1 MQLDTIVLR
10 LLMRLCALLLFALTI
25 QAQAPTEVPKA
36 KPVGTM
42 KELMLEFI
50 FPTSN
55 EVFYVSRN
63 ENKSEKEW
71 IELRYNALML
81 AESANI
87 LMSPERA
94 YDNDQWMRDAKL
106 LWDVGSK
113 AFKFAKARD
122 LPALE
127 ALNDELYEACQSCHV
142 HYRPGYK
149 RRL

>member
-1 MQLDTIVLR
+1 MRICT
-10 LLMRLCALLLFALTI
+10 LLSFALISQAATI

-36 KPVGTM
+36 TAVGTM
-42 KELMLEFI
+42 KELMLDYI

-55 EVFYVSRN
+55 EIFYVGRN
-63 ENKSEKEW
+63 ENKTEKDW
-71 IELRYNALML
+71 NDLKSNALML

-87 LMSPERA
+87 LMSPQRA
-94 YDNDQWMRDAKL
+94 YDNEQWMREAKL
-106 LWDVGSK
+106 LWDVGNK
-113 AFKFAKARD
+113 AYKFAKAKD

-142 HYRPGYK
+142 RYRPGYK

>member
-1 MQLDTIVLR
+1 
-10 LLMRLCALLLFALTI
+10 MRPIAILLLASVI
-25 QAQAPTEVPKA
+25 QAQAPTAVPKV

-42 KELMLEFI
+42 KELMLDYI

-55 EVFYVSRN
+55 EIFYVSRN
-63 ENKSEKEW
+63 ENKTEKDW
-71 IELRYNALML
+71 VDLRANALML

-94 YDNDQWMRDAKL
+94 YDNDQWMREAKL
-106 LWDVGSK
+106 LWDVGDK
-113 AFKFAKARD
+113 AFKAAKAKD

-142 HYRPGYK
+142 SYRPGYK

>member
-1 MQLDTIVLR
+1 
-10 LLMRLCALLLFALTI
+10 MRLCILLACALLI
-25 QAQAPTEVPKA
+25 QAQAPTPIPGA

-42 KELMLEFI
+42 KELMLDYI

-55 EVFYVSRN
+55 EIFYVSRD
-63 ENKSEKEW
+63 ENKTEKNW
-71 IELRYNALML
+71 IDLRSNALML
-81 AESANI
+81 AESANL
-87 LMSPERA
+87 LMSPQRA

-106 LWDVGSK
+106 LWDVGDK
-113 AFKFAKARD
+113 AFKAAKAKD